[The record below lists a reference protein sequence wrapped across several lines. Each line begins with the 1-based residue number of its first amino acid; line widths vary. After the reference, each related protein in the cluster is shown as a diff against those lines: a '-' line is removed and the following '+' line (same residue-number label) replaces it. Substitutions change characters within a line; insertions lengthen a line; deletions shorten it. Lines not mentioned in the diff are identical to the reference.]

1 MVCALFQRGESCRRP
16 PARLNRDF
24 PDGHKRRHSSDD
36 IQIRENRTTIPSPWE
51 MQPFGTIR
59 WIDFGLPHRLG
70 VVALF
75 VCSFTGVGLAS
86 RAIPNAALLQE
97 TIAVSGWHGG
107 VRLSASLGATI
118 DGACL

>member
-1 MVCALFQRGESCRRP
+1 MATR
-16 PARLNRDF
+16 
-24 PDGHKRRHSSDD
+24 DD
-36 IQIRENRTTIPSPWE
+36 IPQTTSKFGKIVP
-51 MQPFGTIR
+51 PFHRHGKCSLSAAIR